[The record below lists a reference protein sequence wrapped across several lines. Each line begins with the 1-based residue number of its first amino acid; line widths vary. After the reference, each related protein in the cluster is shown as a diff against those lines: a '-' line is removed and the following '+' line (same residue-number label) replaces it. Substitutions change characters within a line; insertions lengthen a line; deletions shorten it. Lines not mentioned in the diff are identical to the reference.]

1 MKTANEKL
9 VKKQQRNKLLLLPLL
24 IIPSLALLFKVMGGG
39 EGGSATSGYSSS
51 LTASLTSGIPQS
63 EANDLQ
69 KSKAENYAVQ
79 DFQPAEKDD
88 PFFNN
93 DFREG
98 SLQKLLTATDS
109 AKNGTIPMSAL
120 QKMDQQYFEFYKDS
134 LKNAMN
140 LMATQKSITNNNTG
154 NKRKEPVVRTRE
166 QFDEDNKKNSQSGEP
181 EASEK
186 LLKAMIH
193 GNQVIKSGT
202 RVTIRLLESFES
214 GDIVLEKNDII
225 FGMGSAGMSG
235 RLMIKISSVP
245 MGERVVP
252 VNWTVYDLDG
262 IEGIHVPFQLVDKNT
277 LANQNINQG
286 MSDAQAIADQSL
298 LQSVTAVDPVVSTG
312 VMAGTRLL
320 GNAARNKGN
329 SKRANFTV
337 KLDSGN
343 IIYIST
349 KSGDSSNF

>member
-1 MKTANEKL
+1 MKTTNEKL

-24 IIPSLALLFKVMGGG
+24 VIPSLALLFKVMGGG
-39 EGGSATSGYSSS
+39 SEAAMPASSS
-51 LTASLTSGIPQS
+51 KLTASLMGGIPQG
-63 EANDLQ
+63 EVHDLD
-69 KSKAENYAVQ
+69 KSKAEHYALQ
-79 DFQPAEKDD
+79 SFNESQNDD

-93 DFREG
+93 DFSNG
-98 SLQKLLTATDS
+98 SLQKMLTTADS
-109 AKNGTIPMSAL
+109 AKNNNIPLSVL

-140 LMATQKSITNNNTG
+140 LMTVQKNAAVG
-154 NKRKEPVVRTRE
+154 QQKKKEEVVRTRDD
-166 QFDEDNKKNSQSGEP
+166 FDEDKKKNNNPAGEG
-181 EASEK
+181 EVSEK

-193 GNQVIKSGT
+193 GNQVVRSGT
-202 RVTIRLLESFES
+202 RVTIRILEAFES

-225 FGMGSAGMSG
+225 YGMGSAGASG
-235 RLMIKISSVP
+235 RLMIKINSVP

-252 VNWTVYDLDG
+252 VNWSIYDLDG

-277 LANQNINQG
+277 LSNQNINQG

-298 LQSVTAVDPVVSTG
+298 LQSVTAVDPLLSTG
-312 VMAGTRLL
+312 VMAGTRLA

-329 SKRANFTV
+329 MKRTNFTV

-343 IIYIST
+343 IVYIKTVSENN
-349 KSGDSSNF
+349 SNF